1 MISPVTAQDL
11 LALCTMRLDVNG
23 TATGTALVVAP
34 RYAVATAHQV
44 NGRRRTEV
52 ALCSR
57 TGDTMLGHIEDVRPP
72 ARSVPAVR
80 SSTYPPPDLALIRLQ
95 AEAPICALLAGQR
108 PALNSEVVA
117 YGYTCTFDACSVTAE
132 SEAFVLSGEL
142 ETTLPGFTLIKLGH
156 GQAIQGM
163 SGAPVLGVSS
173 GKVIGLLRTSRDG
186 GSGNLGAWVIPADL
200 IRQQW
205 PEQVAA
211 GHDSFHS
218 RDDRWRR
225 VSSDI
230 TAAEGP
236 SRPAGAPPAS
246 QIGSIVGGAAPT
258 SVIIQSSFR
267 DITVSGSPVLP
278 PGGSLPV
285 DGADG

>member
-1 MISPVTAQDL
+1 MITRVTAQDL

-34 RYAVATAHQV
+34 CYAVATAHQV
-44 NGRRRTEV
+44 NGRRRAEV

-57 TGDTMLGHIEDVRPP
+57 TGDTVLGQIEDVRPP

-80 SSTYPPPDLALIRLQ
+80 NSTYPPPDLALIRLKS
-95 AEAPICALLAGQR
+95 EASICALLSEQR

-163 SGAPVLGVSS
+163 SGAPVLGTSS
-173 GKVIGLLRTSRDG
+173 GKVIGLLRTSRDSG
-186 GSGNLGAWVIPADL
+186 IGNLGAWVIPADL

-205 PEQVAA
+205 PEQVGA

-218 RDDRWRR
+218 RDDRWHR

-230 TAAEGP
+230 ATAERHAR
-236 SRPAGAPPAS
+236 STGAPPAS
-246 QIGSIVGGAAPT
+246 QIGSIVGGAGPT

-267 DITVSGSPVLP
+267 DIAVSATPALPPSGSPP
-278 PGGSLPV
+278 R